1 MIADRWPQM
10 SRFYHAAL
18 ARDAGERAALLAGEA
33 WVRLSAAAQGAVGAQ
48 AAANQFLNRSNRD
61 GGFVRGMSR

>member
-10 SRFYHAAL
+10 SQFYPAL

-33 WVRLSAAAQGAVGAQ
+33 SVRLS
-48 AAANQFLNRSNRD
+48 RS
-61 GGFVRGMSR
+61 SE